1 MGKNKRKYPDQSEE
15 DKAKNKLLKLQ
26 KKGPKAEN
34 PAVLEI
40 RTKASAVVENRK
52 NANNILE
59 IMSHLEQTEPAVTAS
74 AAITALK
81 RIFSL
86 AIEKHEI
93 DDGVKETEKMS
104 ADDQYKLWMTARFG
118 EVVKKL
124 CTMMHHPT
132 ACFITFLFFSSICIS

>member
-34 PAVLEI
+34 PAVQEI
-40 RTKASAVVENRK
+40 RAKAASVVESRK
-52 NANNILE
+52 NANKILE
-59 IMSHLEQTEPAVTAS
+59 IMSHLEPAEPAVTAS

-81 RIFSL
+81 RIFTL

-104 ADDQYKLWMTARFG
+104 ADDTYKLWMTARFG

-124 CTMMHHPT
+124 CTMMH
-132 ACFITFLFFSSICIS
+132 